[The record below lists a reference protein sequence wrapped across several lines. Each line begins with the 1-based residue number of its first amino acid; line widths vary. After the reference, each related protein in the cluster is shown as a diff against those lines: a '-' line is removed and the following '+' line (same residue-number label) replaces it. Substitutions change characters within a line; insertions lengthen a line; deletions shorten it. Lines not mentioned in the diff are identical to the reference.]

1 MIHLLTSSK
10 IQMWLSDFNKRI
22 CRNEVYLGLI
32 FHCHIQ
38 KTLGLFNMVLDDV
51 GTNSLFSLNN
61 SDCSDCWRNGLVVN
75 WKIHDRDF
83 LGDLFFWAICLR
95 KWTFYHKKPPYQKI
109 NRVYSAVYSA
119 GNIRQFR
126 FKFLTW
132 RVQRFPHPFGR
143 EDRHMGINQSMVGFI
158 MAIGPSGAQFG
169 L

>member
-10 IQMWLSDFNKRI
+10 IQRWLSDFNKRI
-22 CRNEVYLGLI
+22 CRNEVYSGLI
-32 FHCHIQ
+32 LHFHIQ
-38 KTLGLFNMVLDDV
+38 KTLRLFNMVLDDV
-51 GTNSLFSLNN
+51 GTDSLCSLNN

-95 KWTFYHKKPPYQKI
+95 KPPYQKI

-119 GNIRQFR
+119 GNIRQLR

-132 RVQRFPHPFGR
+132 RVQKFLLPFGR
-143 EDRHMGINQSMVGFI
+143 EDSHMGINQSMVKVDLLHDVRI
-158 MAIGPSGAQFG
+158 AKA
-169 L
+169 LR